1 MNRRIILS
9 LVVTLMLVC
18 FCSVALAASILVK
31 DGSRGQAVKHVQTLL
46 IEQGYLSGEADG
58 VCGPQ
63 TVAAIKKFQEA
74 KGLEVDGICG
84 EGTYHVLSGGQTYE
98 PPAAEQTSHSGAVL
112 YVSATAYSA
121 QDPGNF
127 SHTAMGTKVRHGVIA
142 VDPAVIP
149 LGTHVFI
156 PGYGEAVAEDTGGF
170 HGNHIDVA
178 FDTHGEALAF
188 GRQNLEIYILD

>member
-1 MNRRIILS
+1 M
-9 LVVTLMLVC
+9 LMLIC
-18 FCSVALAASILVK
+18 FCSAAFAAAILVK

-58 VCGPQ
+58 ICGPQ

-84 EGTYHVLSGGQTYE
+84 DGTYRVLSGGKTYE
-98 PPAAEQTSHSGAVL
+98 PPAVDPETHAGTMF

-121 QDPGNF
+121 QDPGN
-127 SHTAMGTKVRHGVIA
+127 SVHTATGTKVRHGVIA

-156 PGYGEAVAEDTGGF
+156 PGYGEAVAEDIGGF

-178 FDTHGEALAF
+178 FDTYGEALAF
-188 GRQNLEIYILD
+188 GRQNFEIYIMD

>member
-1 MNRRIILS
+1 M
-9 LVVTLMLVC
+9 VTLMLVC
-18 FCSVALAASILVK
+18 FCSVAFAAAILVK

-46 IEQGYLSGEADG
+46 IEQGYLSGAADG

-84 EGTYHVLSGGQTYE
+84 DGTYRVLSGGQTYE
-98 PPAAEQTSHSGAVL
+98 PPAAEPASHFGAVL

-121 QDPGNF
+121 QDPGN
-127 SHTAMGTKVRHGVIA
+127 SAHTAMGTKVRHGVIA
-142 VDPAVIP
+142 VDPLVIP

-178 FDTHGEALAF
+178 FDTHGEALVF
-188 GRQNLEIYILD
+188 GRQNLEIYIMD